1 MGRGEEEGGALC
13 LDGLLGAEDLLF
25 AAFGSTE
32 DRRLEEADDRGFDS
46 LLEEI
51 NSHHNSC

>member
-32 DRRLEEADDRGFDS
+32 DRRLEEADDRGLDS

-51 NSHHNSC
+51 NSRLVN